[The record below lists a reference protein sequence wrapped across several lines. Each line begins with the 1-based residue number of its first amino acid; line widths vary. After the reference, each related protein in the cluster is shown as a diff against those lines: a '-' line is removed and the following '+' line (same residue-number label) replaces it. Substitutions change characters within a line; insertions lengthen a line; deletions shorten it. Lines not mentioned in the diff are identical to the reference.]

1 MKANASKLCE
11 SCNAKLFLV
20 FPPKSEAAEKR
31 LKKNADKGRSF
42 SLYVY
47 YFLFEPNEL
56 KKPQRQK
63 MTPAVTIIIE
73 RINVAGTFVL
83 VLNQI
88 PKRKVKMPRSIRLT
102 DL

>member
-1 MKANASKLCE
+1 VKAKRKSF
-11 SCNAKLFLV
+11 AKAARKALLV
-20 FPPKSEAAEKR
+20 FFAGVRSGGKI

-47 YFLFEPNEL
+47 YFFLEPNEL

-63 MTPAVTIIIE
+63 MTPAVMIIIE
-73 RINVAGTFVL
+73 RINVAGTLVL

-88 PKRKVKMPRSIRLT
+88 PKRKVKIPRSIRLT